1 MARNLLIKGEFKNRG
16 NTMNVEN
23 KELSSRRV
31 LKSRDTNW
39 ARTIAKALASS
50 NISPNQISVLS
61 VLFAMIA
68 TMFFYAAYLNHSR
81 ILLILAIAGIQ
92 LRLICNLMDGLVAIE
107 FNKKSK
113 TGDLYNEIPDR
124 LGDAAIILGAGLYV
138 QQLPYGMHLAW
149 ACVALSILTAYI
161 RTLGA
166 SLGHGHKFLGPM
178 AKQHRMALLTVAI
191 LIEAI
196 VGFDAIY
203 YSLWIMLVGLVLTN
217 IRRTIGIAKA
227 LENS

>member
-1 MARNLLIKGEFKNRG
+1 MD
-16 NTMNVEN
+16 VQN
-23 KELSSRRV
+23 KDLSSRRV
-31 LKSRDTNW
+31 LKSRDSNW
-39 ARTIAKALASS
+39 ARTTAKALASS

-61 VLFAMIA
+61 VFFAMMA
-68 TMFFYAAYLNHSR
+68 TAFFYAAYLNSNR
-81 ILLILAIAGIQ
+81 LMLILAIVVIQ

-124 LGDAAIILGAGLYV
+124 LADTAIIMGAGLYV
-138 QQLPYGMHLAW
+138 QQLPYGMDIAW
-149 ACVALSILTAYI
+149 ACVALAILTAYI

-166 SLGHGHKFLGPM
+166 SLGKGHKFLGPM

-191 LIEAI
+191 VVEAVLHI
-196 VGFDAIY
+196 NAIY

-227 LENS
+227 LEETP